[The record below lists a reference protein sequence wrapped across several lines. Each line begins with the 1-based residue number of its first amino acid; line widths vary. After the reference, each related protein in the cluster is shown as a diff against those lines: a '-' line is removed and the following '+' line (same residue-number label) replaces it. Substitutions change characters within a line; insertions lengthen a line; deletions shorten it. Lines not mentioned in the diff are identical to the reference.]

1 MRNSSRRQPTQV
13 AGSDGSLQYAAPTS
27 HHIRIGRFLAP
38 VALLAVIG
46 AVLVVAL
53 TPIGRPAQHAVSA
66 RSAHASVR
74 RLPVYWTVR
83 PGDTLTLI
91 ATKTGLSITQLEAF
105 NPALDPSSIAPGQR
119 LLLRRHP
126 PLEHAAPRP
135 LGPRFWTV
143 KPGES
148 FGSIAAKTQISIVTL
163 EHLNPKLKPAA
174 LQPGDR
180 VNLRR

>member
-1 MRNSSRRQPTQV
+1 M
-13 AGSDGSLQYAAPTS
+13 
-27 HHIRIGRFLAP
+27 GRFFAL

-53 TPIGRPAQHAVSA
+53 TPIGRPDQHAVSG
-66 RSAHASVR
+66 RSADARGRH
-74 RLPVYWTVR
+74 LPVYWTVR
-83 PGDTLTLI
+83 PGDTFTLI
-91 ATKTGLSITQLEAF
+91 AKKTGLSITQLEAF
-105 NPALDPSSIAPGQR
+105 NPTIDPSSIAPGQR

-126 PLEHAAPRP
+126 PARHAARKP

-148 FGSIAAKTQISIVTL
+148 FGSIAAKTQISIVAL
-163 EHLNPKLKPAA
+163 EHLNPQLKPAA

-180 VNLRR
+180 VRLRR